1 MKNSLTTGQVSG
13 QVEAQEAQ
21 VTPPFDGQ
29 PESWPEWFSKGGR
42 TFLSANWNAMAGWK
56 TRPTVIPAGLGRR
69 ARR

>member
-1 MKNSLTTGQVSG
+1 MKNSVAIGQVN
-13 QVEAQEAQ
+13 
-21 VTPPFDGQ
+21 
-29 PESWPEWFSKGGR
+29 KGGR